1 VSGAEI
7 RSLSPTE
14 LSRPLLEEVGALYR
28 VVWGFPTRSDR
39 PHRWAEEYL
48 PQHARSE
55 SFRFLLA
62 LRNGRIIGYTY
73 GYTSHE
79 GQWTTDQIICALDP
93 EARAEWIEP
102 RPFEVVTIAVDPGFQ
117 RQGIGT
123 RLLTRL
129 LAGLPHS
136 RAILWTEAERRAAL
150 AFYASQGWRA
160 IVSDVEIESR
170 RAVVLGKPL
179 RLSRLNG
186 FLDGE

>member
-7 RSLSPTE
+7 RSLSPRE
-14 LSRPLLEEVGALYR
+14 LRGLLLEELGALYR
-28 VVWGFPTRSDR
+28 VVWGFPIGSER

-62 LRNGRIIGYTY
+62 LRDGRIIGYTY
-73 GYTSHE
+73 GYTGHE
-79 GQWTTDQIICALDP
+79 GQWTTDQIISALAP
-93 EARAEWIEP
+93 EVRAEWIEP

-150 AFYASQGWRA
+150 AFYSCRGWRA
-160 IVSDVEIESR
+160 IVSDVEIEGR
-170 RAVVLGKPL
+170 RAVVLGK
-179 RLSRLNG
+179 RLQ
-186 FLDGE
+186 